1 MKSDP
6 QAREK
11 VRKKLDEA
19 LAGLQ
24 SYLKQW
30 PEAPQDF
37 TTENELKAFVAK
49 LEEMRDS
56 LDRGQMAPIL
66 GLWRIM
72 ETWPFKNN
80 LRQQIVEAEYEYERL
95 K

>member
-1 MKSDP
+1 MKSNP
-6 QAREK
+6 QVREK
-11 VRKKLDEA
+11 VRRKLNGA

-30 PEAPQDF
+30 SEAPQDF
-37 TTENELKAFVAK
+37 TNENELKAFVEK

-56 LDRGQMAPIL
+56 LDRGQMVPIL

-72 ETWPFKNN
+72 ETWPNKNN

>member
-1 MKSDP
+1 MKSNP

-11 VRKKLDEA
+11 VRRKLNEA

-37 TTENELKAFVAK
+37 TNENELKAFVAK
-49 LEEMRDS
+49 LEEMRNS
-56 LDRGQMAPIL
+56 LDRGQMVPIL

>member
-1 MKSDP
+1 
-6 QAREK
+6 
-11 VRKKLDEA
+11 
-19 LAGLQ
+19 
-24 SYLKQW
+24 
-30 PEAPQDF
+30 
-37 TTENELKAFVAK
+37 LKAFVAK

-56 LDRGQMAPIL
+56 LDGGEMVPIL

-72 ETWPFKNN
+72 ETWPFKSN